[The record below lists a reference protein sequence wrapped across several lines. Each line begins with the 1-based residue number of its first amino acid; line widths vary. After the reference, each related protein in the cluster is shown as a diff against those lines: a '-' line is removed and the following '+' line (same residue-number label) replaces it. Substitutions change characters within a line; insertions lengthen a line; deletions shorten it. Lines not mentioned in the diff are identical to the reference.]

1 MGRIDGYVMFVL
13 LLQISFAIINTT
25 GIFPVAESITGFD
38 EDKIS
43 KMIDQLD
50 EKSDEMESVL
60 DYFKILGTILSL
72 GVRIIISLVVSLFY
86 AVPTILKLFFIP
98 DAIATW
104 LGYAVNV
111 LVLLGLANMLLR
123 RS

>member
-25 GIFPVAESITGFD
+25 GIFPVEESVTGFD
-38 EDKIS
+38 EKKIS
-43 KMIDQLD
+43 EMIDQLD

-60 DYFKILGTILSL
+60 DYFTILGTILSL
-72 GVRIIISLVVSLFY
+72 GVRIIVSLVVSLFS
-86 AVPTILKLFFIP
+86 AVPTILRLFFIP
-98 DAIATW
+98 DVIAKS

-111 LVLLGLANMLLR
+111 LVLLGLSNMLLR

>member
-25 GIFPVAESITGFD
+25 GIFPVAESVPGFN
-38 EDKIS
+38 EKKIS
-43 KMIDQLD
+43 EMTNQLN
-50 EKSDEMESVL
+50 EKSNEMESVL
-60 DYFKILGTILSL
+60 DYFTILGTILSL
-72 GVRIIISLVVSLFY
+72 GVRIIVSLVTSLFL

-98 DAIATW
+98 DVIARW

-111 LVLLGLANMLLR
+111 LVLLGLSNMLLR